1 MTKRMQACGRA
12 INDLERFT
20 CNGLLNAFH
29 VHDTLFTKG
38 ASTFQETMGKKGR
51 ARRLTTL
58 DRYYIPFNIG
68 QDICHA

>member
-1 MTKRMQACGRA
+1 MEEQSMTLK
-12 INDLERFT
+12 DLHVMGYLMRFM
-20 CNGLLNAFH
+20 FMIP
-29 VHDTLFTKG
+29 LFTKG

-58 DRYYIPFNIG
+58 DRFYIPFNIG